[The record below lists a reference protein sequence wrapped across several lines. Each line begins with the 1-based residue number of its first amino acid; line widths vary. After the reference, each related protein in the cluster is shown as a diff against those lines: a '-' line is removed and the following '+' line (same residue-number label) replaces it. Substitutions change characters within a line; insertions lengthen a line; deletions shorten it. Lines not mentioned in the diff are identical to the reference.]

1 MMLIRSVASL
11 LGLALLTSAQKCSV
25 TQERDPGQV
34 ETVPCVFPFT
44 YKGETFMTCTARD
57 QPGGQEWCST
67 KVRLPCVYLLPSLAD
82 LTFWPGKHSLR
93 RKSSNGMNTGNLGME
108 NREGKRPS
116 HLLYQRKKHF

>member
-44 YKGETFMTCTARD
+44 WQGKTFNSCTKEGDD
-57 QPGGQEWCST
+57 QGKLWCST
-67 KVRLPCVYLLPSLAD
+67 MVDQAGNHVTGQGQYGFCSQ
-82 LTFWPGKHSLR
+82 GCNQGLR
-93 RKSSNGMNTGNLGME
+93 RV
-108 NREGKRPS
+108 
-116 HLLYQRKKHF
+116 